1 MQLEKLIAELTAIT
15 NIDRCITDPD
25 MVKIFLEDWRG
36 DIKGETPIVML
47 PISTNEVS
55 SIIKLCNKNNI
66 GVIPQGGNTSLC
78 GANIPHSENKRLEI
92 VINTSKMNKI
102 IATDIHNQSMIVET
116 GCILTNIQDHAI
128 ENGLFFPLSLSAEG
142 SCQIGG
148 NISTNAG
155 GVNVLS
161 YGMTRE
167 HVMGIEVVLLME
179 VF

>member
-92 VINTSKMNKI
+92 
-102 IATDIHNQSMIVET
+102 DW
-116 GCILTNIQDHAI
+116 
-128 ENGLFFPLSLSAEG
+128 
-142 SCQIGG
+142 
-148 NISTNAG
+148 
-155 GVNVLS
+155 
-161 YGMTRE
+161 
-167 HVMGIEVVLLME
+167 
-179 VF
+179 